1 MASARKRISFDEDE
15 EKRKK
20 RMASNRDSARRSR
33 MKKQQQVTDLIAEM
47 SHLQS
52 QNKVI
57 VNKINEVTNMFVG
70 VASENNLLR
79 AQISELN
86 EKLYSLNSVLC
97 FVEKDTNTM
106 VVEPWQ
112 LPYPPQ
118 TGTFSANMFH
128 S

>member
-1 MASARKRISFDEDE
+1 MGSAQKRISYDEDE

-33 MKKQQQVTDLIAEM
+33 TKKQQQVTDLIAEM

-57 VNKINEVTNMFVG
+57 MGKINEATNMFVA

-86 EKLYSLNSVLC
+86 EKLCSLNSVLC
-97 FVEKDTNTM
+97 FVEKNAL
-106 VVEPWQ
+106 VEPCQ
-112 LPYPPQ
+112 VPYPAQ
-118 TGTFSANMFH
+118 AGTFSANMFQF
-128 S
+128 